1 MIALPRLKS
10 EDIEPI
16 LMLLS
21 GLEQTKNKRVKHSI
35 VKMIEAYC
43 TSLSTAGLT
52 LHQTQIESSY
62 KPGQIIPKEELVSLK
77 GVNNVG
83 KT

>member
-10 EDIEPI
+10 EDVEPI
-16 LMLLS
+16 LMLIS
-21 GLEQTKNKRVKHSI
+21 GLEQTKNKRVRHSI

-62 KPGQIIPKEELVSLK
+62 KDARPGQAVPTEVKATSWFR
-77 GVNNVG
+77 
-83 KT
+83 